1 MTEKLSNERS
11 ELTLQRLEAALQRL
25 LDGKPERTADD
36 GKLNINRINDEAGL
50 SSGAIYYY
58 KEFMTKAR
66 AVISKRKEA
75 SLSTNRSKKTGTHS
89 FRQQRDEEK
98 RLKEKY
104 RAQRDEIKTFCDK
117 VVEQNANLEFALF
130 EASERIKQLELE
142 LQHLKVVG
150 IHQGRQ
156 S

>member
-11 ELTLQRLEAALQRL
+11 GLTLQRLEAALQRL

-66 AVISKRKEA
+66 AVISERKKP
-75 SLSTNRSKKTGTHS
+75 SLTANRSVKNGTHS
-89 FRQQRDEEK
+89 FRLQRDEEK
-98 RLKEKY
+98 RLKKNTEHNVMKLNHFVT
-104 RAQRDEIKTFCDK
+104 K
-117 VVEQNANLEFALF
+117 
-130 EASERIKQLELE
+130 
-142 LQHLKVVG
+142 
-150 IHQGRQ
+150 
-156 S
+156 

>member
-1 MTEKLSNERS
+1 MTEKISNERS

-25 LDGKPERTADD
+25 LDGTPERTADD

-58 KEFMTKAR
+58 KDFMAKAR
-66 AVISKRKEA
+66 AVISERKKP
-75 SLSTNRSKKTGTHS
+75 SLTISNSAKISTHS
-89 FRQQRDEEK
+89 IRQQRDEEK

-104 RAQRDEIKTFCDK
+104 RAQRDEIKSFCDK
-117 VVEQNANLEFALF
+117 VVAQNANLEFALF
-130 EASERIKQLELE
+130 EASERISQLEQE
-142 LQHLKVVG
+142 LQNFKVVG